1 MSRRKSNKIYIRG
14 MIHQLILASSLSLCC
29 QINLLAQE
37 NTSDKN
43 NPAKGAVTIHQ
54 TPEVDAAIERFKKY
68 NYSSEG
74 LEGFRIQ
81 IFSESGNEAK
91 TKAEKVLTDYKSQY
105 NTPIAYL
112 TYQQPNFKVRCGDF
126 RTKSEARKY
135 VKLIS
140 ATYPSAFIVKDAI
153 NVKE

>member
-1 MSRRKSNKIYIRG
+1 MVQ
-14 MIHQLILASSLSLCC
+14 QLIVACSMILLCH
-29 QINLLAQE
+29 INLLAQV
-37 NTSDKN
+37 NTSSKDLSG
-43 NPAKGAVTIHQ
+43 KGTVTIHQ
-54 TPEVDAAIERFKKY
+54 SPEVDAAIERFKKY
-68 NYSSEG
+68 NYSAEG
-74 LEGFRIQ
+74 VEGYRIQ

-91 TKAEKVLTDYKSQY
+91 AKAEKVLTDYKSLY
-105 NTPIAYL
+105 DFPVGYL

>member
-1 MSRRKSNKIYIRG
+1 MTYN
-14 MIHQLILASSLSLCC
+14 LILASSLILLC
-29 QINLLAQE
+29 QINLSAQE
-37 NTSDKN
+37 NASDKN
-43 NPAKGAVTIHQ
+43 NLAKGSVTIHQ

-74 LEGFRIQ
+74 VEGFRIQ

-91 TKAEKVLTDYKSQY
+91 AKAEKVLTDYKSQFD
-105 NTPIAYL
+105 TPVAYL

-126 RTKSEARKY
+126 RTRSEARKY

-140 ATYPSAFIVKDAI
+140 AAYPSAFIVKDAI